1 MDFDKAKEMHRL
13 LVTFTGLFHEKY
25 LLRFRNEMECQ
36 TDLKKNQRK
45 ILNILYHESPKT
57 LTQIG
62 KRLDIEKGSLTTL
75 IDVLVEKG
83 LVIRSNDPRDRRK
96 NLIYLS
102 PLGIEVVEQL
112 IGFYAEKMGHSLSEY
127 DPQEVEAF
135 ERNMKQ
141 VVDFLRKV

>member
-102 PLGIEVVEQL
+102 PQGKELVERI
-112 IGFYAEKMGHSLSEY
+112 IGFYAEKMEQSLSGY
-127 DPQEVEAF
+127 DQREVEAF
-135 ERNMKQ
+135 ERNMQQ